1 MTIQEIQD
9 EIISELRIFQDY
21 SWMDKY
27 NYLVKIG
34 KSLPDMDLK
43 NKTEENIIK
52 GCQLKVWF
60 HSEFKNGK
68 VFYDIES
75 VSAITNG
82 IIFLLKRVLSGRNP
96 AEIKDVDLYFIDKI
110 GLRENFSPTRANGL
124 WKMENRIKADAA
136 NYDNKK

>member
-1 MTIQEIQD
+1 MSIQEIQE
-9 EIISELRIFQDY
+9 EIIREFKPFENDS
-21 SWMDKY
+21 DKY
-27 NYLVKIG
+27 NHLIALG
-34 KSLPDMDLK
+34 KKLPRIDPK
-43 NKTEENIIK
+43 NKTEENIIR

-75 VSAITNG
+75 ISAITNG

-124 WKMENRIKADAA
+124 WKMENRIKADASV
-136 NYDNKK
+136 YYNKK